1 MDVCGSHFA
10 KCPRTEEEDKSLDRR
25 FVRKGQR
32 KPSRSSAS
40 DLDENGNLILMIAKL
55 TLRQEDQL
63 NQIHLNKSFIF
74 FVQAGK
80 GSILPLMLKTS
91 KD

>member
-1 MDVCGSHFA
+1 M
-10 KCPRTEEEDKSLDRR
+10 L
-25 FVRKGQR
+25 
-32 KPSRSSAS
+32 
-40 DLDENGNLILMIAKL
+40 AKL
-55 TLRQEDQL
+55 ILRQEGQL
-63 NQIHLNKSFIF
+63 NQLHLDKSFIF